1 MYPIIFSFHSIIR
14 WLLVF
19 GLIGTT
25 IIFAINRKSGKPAF
39 KLGDIFKSATVSFAH
54 IQLILGY
61 YLYFESPMVK
71 YFRANI
77 KEGLA
82 IPEMAFFGLYHVSMM
97 TIAVF
102 VLTIGSS
109 IIKRAQTYELKR
121 KYVLIYFG
129 VVILI
134 IFLAV
139 PWPFSPFISRPYYRS
154 F

>member
-14 WLLVF
+14 WLLVL
-19 GLIGTT
+19 GLIGT
-25 IIFAINRKSGKPAF
+25 IILFASNRKNGVPAF
-39 KLGDIFKSATVSFAH
+39 KLGEIFKSATVSFAH

-77 KEGLA
+77 KEGIA
-82 IPEMAFFGLYHVSMM
+82 IPEMAFFGLYHVTMM

-109 IIKRAQTYELKR
+109 IIKRSQTYELKR

-129 VVILI
+129 IVLLM
-134 IFLAV
+134 IFLAI
-139 PWPFSPFISRPYYRS
+139 PWPFSPLISRPYYRS

>member
-1 MYPIIFSFHSIIR
+1 MLG
-14 WLLVF
+14 LL
-19 GLIGTT
+19 GTV
-25 IIFAINRKSGKPAF
+25 ILFATNRNSEKPAF
-39 KLGDIFKSATVSFAH
+39 KLGDMFKSATVSFAH

-71 YFRANI
+71 YFRSNI
-77 KEGLA
+77 KEGLT
-82 IPEMAFFGLYHVSMM
+82 IPEMTFFGLYHVTMM

-109 IIKRAQTYELKR
+109 IIKRTKTYELKR

-129 VVILI
+129 IVILI
-134 IFLAV
+134 IILAV
-139 PWPFSPFISRPYYRS
+139 PWPFSPWISRPYYRS

>member
-14 WLLVF
+14 WLLVL
-19 GLIGTT
+19 GLIGT
-25 IIFAINRKSGKPAF
+25 IILFASNRNNTKPAF
-39 KLGDIFKSATVSFAH
+39 KLGELFKTATVSFSH

-61 YLYFESPMVK
+61 YLYFESPMMK
-71 YFRANI
+71 FFRANI
-77 KEGLA
+77 KEGVA
-82 IPEMAFFGLYHVSMM
+82 IPEMTFFGLYHVTMM

-109 IIKRAQTYELKR
+109 IIKRSQTYELKR
-121 KYVLIYFG
+121 KHVLIYFG
-129 VVILI
+129 IVLLI

-139 PWPFSPFISRPYYRS
+139 PWPFSPLISRPYYRS